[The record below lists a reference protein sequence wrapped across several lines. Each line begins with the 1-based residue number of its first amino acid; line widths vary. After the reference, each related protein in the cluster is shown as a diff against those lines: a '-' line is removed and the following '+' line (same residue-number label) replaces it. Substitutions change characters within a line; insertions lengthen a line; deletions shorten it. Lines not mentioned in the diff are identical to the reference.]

1 MHWSD
6 GLTKCGSA
14 NGLYFADRSSR
25 SRNASGRSHASPDA
39 TRRSSRAAIVVM
51 VSRSRK
57 NVEPQRFGIGSPPR
71 WVLSI
76 RKSLNVGATRA
87 ARIVESMLPAILM
100 ELSWILGFFSI
111 FPAVAE
117 HWQAHRQQFDE
128 LGRPAELTRNSLR
141 IIQL

>member
-1 MHWSD
+1 
-6 GLTKCGSA
+6 
-14 NGLYFADRSSR
+14 
-25 SRNASGRSHASPDA
+25 
-39 TRRSSRAAIVVM
+39 
-51 VSRSRK
+51 
-57 NVEPQRFGIGSPPR
+57 
-71 WVLSI
+71 
-76 RKSLNVGATRA
+76 LNVGATRA